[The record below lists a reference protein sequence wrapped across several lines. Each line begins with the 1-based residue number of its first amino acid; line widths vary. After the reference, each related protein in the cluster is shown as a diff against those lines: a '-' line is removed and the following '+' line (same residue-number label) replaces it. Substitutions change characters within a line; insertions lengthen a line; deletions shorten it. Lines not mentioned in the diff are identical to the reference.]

1 MAEVEFDKKW
11 PFITL
16 GFEIGKH
23 VGDEVLGECVFCG
36 GNNKLHINKDSG
48 QWSCKGGDCG
58 KSGNVHT
65 FIRDWYKAKSEEK
78 HSGNA
83 KRLADLATNRGM
95 PVTALKKMGMVYLN
109 EVDRWAIP
117 VYNLDNKIVNIR
129 FYKPGQKTI
138 ALTGMPTTLGG
149 MEDYKKDDT
158 SDIYICEGEW
168 DAAALKLILEKAEI
182 SATILWVPG
191 ADVFKKEW
199 VEYFEGR
206 NIIFCYDNDPAGER
220 GTQRAA
226 SKIYDTAKSLRYI
239 KWPSDL
245 PKKFDVRDFYIRDG
259 DFGVLSELIDT
270 YVYLEDKEATQT
282 VAQLPHISERKIC
295 FDDVVKIFEKH
306 MKLTDDMKMALKL
319 ICGVVYSNNFEGLP
333 LWVHITA
340 PPGTGK
346 TELLTSLSDCCNAVI
361 RSTITPRSLVSGFSL
376 PGGKDPSLIPS
387 LFGKTFVLKDYTEI
401 LQMNRGDKE
410 EVDGILRGAYDGTVG
425 KDFGNGVKRHY
436 TGTFSLLT
444 GVTHE
449 IFAEAHT
456 ALGERFL
463 IFHMVKGVDFDAD
476 DIILQALR
484 SSGHET
490 SMKSELAAAMKALL
504 EFRFDEKD
512 IPELND
518 TWLMKIICLA
528 QVVAKL
534 RASVARDFREEKVL
548 YRPQPEM
555 GTRLAKQFQKAMRSM
570 GVTNHDLTAGELDY
584 KATVRTALDTCKGFN
599 LEITQFV
606 AEKGGGVS
614 AKEISD
620 GIGIPLTSIRMALED
635 LEWVKV
641 LESYV
646 EVVEDAGAGRP
657 KKMYSLTETTQ
668 KHWAGAGLEK
678 AKEIMSE
685 KPRPRLKWK
694 KKPKAGS
701 GDKTPEIDGD

>member
-16 GFEIGKH
+16 GFEIEQH
-23 VGDEVLGECVFCG
+23 VGKEVLGDCVFCG
-36 GNNKLHINKDSG
+36 GSKKLHINRDTG

-58 KSGNVHT
+58 KEGNVYT
-65 FIRDWYKAKSEEK
+65 FIRDWYNTKSEEK

-83 KRLADLATNRGM
+83 KRLAELANNRGL
-95 PVTALKKMGMVYLN
+95 PVQALKKMGMVFLN
-109 EVDRWAIP
+109 EIDRWAIP
-117 VYNLDNKIVNIR
+117 VFNAEHKVVNIR
-129 FYKPGQKTI
+129 FYKPGSKTI
-138 ALTGMPTTLGG
+138 ALTGMPSNLGG
-149 MEDYKKDDT
+149 LENWKKDDN

-168 DAAALKLILEKAEI
+168 DAAALTIILEKAGI

-199 VEYFEGR
+199 VEHFEGR
-206 NIIFCYDNDPAGER
+206 NVIFCYDNDPAGER

-226 SKIYDTAKSLRYI
+226 SKIYDIAKSLRYI

-245 PKKFDVRDFYIRDG
+245 PKKFDVRDFHNRGG
-259 DFGVLSELIDT
+259 DYAVLTELIET
-270 YVYLEDKEATQT
+270 YTYLEDKETAGKD
-282 VAQLPHISERKIC
+282 VQLPHISERKIS
-295 FDDVVKIFEKH
+295 FADVLKVFEKH
-306 MKLTDDMKMALKL
+306 MKLTDDMRMALKL
-319 ICGVVYSNNFEGLP
+319 ICGVVFSNNFGGEP

-340 PPGTGK
+340 PPSTGK
-346 TELLTSLSDCCNAVI
+346 TELLTSLSECQNTLI

-376 PGGKDPSLIPS
+376 PGGKDPSLIPL

-401 LQMNRGDKE
+401 LQMNKGDKE
-410 EVDGILRGAYDGTVG
+410 EVDAILRGAYDGSVG

-436 TGTFSLLT
+436 TGHFSMLT

-456 ALGERFL
+456 SLGERFL

-476 DIILQALR
+476 DIIMQALR
-484 SSGHET
+484 SSGNEVN
-490 SMKSELAAAMKALL
+490 MKTELAAIMKALV
-504 EFRFDEKD
+504 EFRFDECEV
-512 IPELND
+512 PELAEE
-518 TWLMKIICLA
+518 WLYKIVSLSQI
-528 QVVAKL
+528 VAKL
-534 RASVARDFREEKVL
+534 RASVARDFREERVL

-555 GTRLAKQFQKAMRSM
+555 GARLAKQFQKAMRSM
-570 GVTNHDLTAGELDY
+570 GVANENLTADAYDY
-584 KATVRTALDTCKGFN
+584 RVTVRAALDTCKGFN

-657 KKMYSLTETTQ
+657 KKLYSLTETT
-668 KHWAGAGLEK
+668 KRHWTGAGLEK

-694 KKPKAGS
+694 KKPKPGES
-701 GDKTPEIDGD
+701 DKTAESDGN

>member
-1 MAEVEFDKKW
+1 MAEIEFDKKW

-23 VGDEVLGECVFCG
+23 VGDEVLGDCLFCG
-36 GNNKLHINKDSG
+36 GNNKLHINKDTG

-58 KSGNVHT
+58 KSGNVYT
-65 FIRDWYKAKSEEK
+65 FIRDWYKTKSEEK

-83 KRLADLATNRGM
+83 KRLADLAIARGM
-95 PVTALKKMGMVYLN
+95 PVAALKQMGLIYLN

-117 VYNLDNKIVNIR
+117 VYNSKSEVVNIR
-129 FYKPGQKTI
+129 FYNPGQKTI
-138 ALTGMPTTLGG
+138 ALTGMQTTLGG
-149 MEDYKKDDT
+149 MENYKKDENP
-158 SDIYICEGEW
+158 DIYICEGEW
-168 DAAALKLILEKAEI
+168 DATALRLILDKAEI
-182 SATILWVPG
+182 PGIILWVPG

-199 VEYFEGR
+199 VEYFEGKDV
-206 NIIFCYDNDPAGER
+206 ILCYDNDPAGER

-226 SKIYDTAKSLRYI
+226 SKIYDTVKTLQYV

-245 PKKFDVRDFYIRDG
+245 PKKFDIRDFYTRDG
-259 DFGVLSELIDT
+259 DFAVLAELIDD
-270 YVYLEDKEATQT
+270 YVYLEDKEAAQT
-282 VAQLPHISERKIC
+282 VSALPHISERKVC
-295 FDDVVKIFEKH
+295 FDDVVNIFEKY
-306 MKLTDDMKMALKL
+306 MKLTKDMKMALKL
-319 ICGVVYSNNFEGLP
+319 IAGVVYSNNFEGLP

-346 TELLTSLSDCCNAVI
+346 TELLTSLSDCRNALI

-376 PGGKDPSLIPS
+376 PGGKDPSLIPL
-387 LFGKTFVLKDYTEI
+387 LFNKTFVLKDYTEI

-410 EVDGILRGAYDGTVG
+410 EVDAILRGAYDGSVG

-436 TGTFSLLT
+436 VGTFSLLT
-444 GVTHE
+444 GVTNS
-449 IFAEAHT
+449 IYAEANT

-463 IFHMVKGVDFDAD
+463 IFHMVKGVDFDAEE
-476 DIILQALR
+476 IILQALR

-490 SMKSELAAAMKALL
+490 SMKSELAAAMKSLV
-504 EFRFDEKD
+504 EFRFEEKD
-512 IPELND
+512 VPELD
-518 TWLMKIICLA
+518 DAWLMKIISLA

-570 GVTNHDLTAGELDY
+570 GVTNYDLTADEFDY
-584 KATVRTALDTCKGFN
+584 QATVRTALDTCKGFH

-606 AEKGGGVS
+606 AENGGGVS
-614 AKEISD
+614 AKEISE

-641 LESYV
+641 LESSV
-646 EVVEDAGAGRP
+646 EIVEDAGAGRP
-657 KKMYSLTETTQ
+657 KKTFSLTETTQ
-668 KHWAGAGLEK
+668 RHWTGAGLEK

-685 KPRPRLKWK
+685 KPRVRLKWK
-694 KKPKAGS
+694 KKQKSGS
-701 GDKTPEIDGD
+701 TDKTSENDGD